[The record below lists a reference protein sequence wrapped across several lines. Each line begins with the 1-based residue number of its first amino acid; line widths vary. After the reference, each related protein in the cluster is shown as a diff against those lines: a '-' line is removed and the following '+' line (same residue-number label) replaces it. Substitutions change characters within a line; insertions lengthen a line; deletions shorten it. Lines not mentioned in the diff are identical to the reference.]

1 MTYGGSSAASALRG
15 RVPSGY
21 GRLDEALRGGFLAGS
36 MIVLTAPASDEVP
49 TLLGNFLKSEQPS
62 LLVCRNLS
70 YAQAIVQDAADG
82 MRCLI
87 CSDKP
92 ISSARGVLPGKGIE
106 NLTDLNL
113 QINEALV
120 SIQPKRVVLAILSD
134 VLLRHKA
141 LQTRKWL
148 NELLEKLRS
157 RGITTLAI
165 LNSYMHTTEE
175 TQAVVDLFD
184 ANIEVFE
191 REVEGRLG
199 KFLRIKWV
207 YGIEVS
213 QREFPLEVPVAEKA
227 GPDELRIA
235 VLPFANFSPDPN
247 DEYFA
252 DGITEEVI
260 STLSK
265 IQGFAVISRTS
276 VMQYKKT
283 PKSIKAVSRE
293 LEAGMILEGSVRKA
307 GNRLRVTVQ
316 IIDAAKDRHMWA
328 ESYDR
333 DYQDIFAIQSDIARQ
348 VADAL
353 SVKVLPGEKVELA
366 KKPTENTT
374 AYTLY
379 LKGRYLWNKGGGEAG
394 LPYEGEAGE
403 EKSVKKALE
412 CFEQSVKEDPRF
424 ALGYVGQADCY
435 LTLRGGDQTSL
446 QAGLKKAKTM
456 VAKAL
461 ELDPGLAEAHATKGL
476 VLMDEYDFRQAEEQ
490 FRRAI
495 ELKPNYALAHQW
507 YSYIFFHQQ
516 RWDEGLEENEKAVEL
531 DPLSPGAIFNQAHM
545 YYHMKD
551 YGKALE
557 LWKRVTTLEPGHVE
571 AHWMMAQLYV
581 QMKMVEDVRREA
593 TIWAELVRGS
603 FPLVGIIVDFI
614 IALAEG
620 DTQTMRML
628 APEVEAHFKEAGLGA
643 YNVAATFFLIGEND
657 KGFEWLERCYSWR
670 DPTILEMKCDQET
683 MHRVRTDPRYL
694 DLLRRLGL

>member
-1 MTYGGSSAASALRG
+1 LRS
-15 RVPSGY
+15 RVSTGY
-21 GRLDEALRGGFLAGS
+21 DRLDEALQGGFLAGTA
-36 MIVLTAPASDEVP
+36 IVLSAPASDEVP
-49 TLLGNFLKSEQPS
+49 IFLRRFLEADAASLLISRSLSSADQILGNKPDGVKC
-62 LLVCRNLS
+62 LV
-70 YAQAIVQDAADG
+70 
-82 MRCLI
+82 

-92 ISSARGVLPGKGIE
+92 ISSARGILPGKGVE

-113 QINEALV
+113 QINEALG

-141 LQTRKWL
+141 LQTRKWV
-148 NELLEKLRS
+148 NELLERLRS

-165 LNSYMHTTEE
+165 LNSYMHMAEE

-184 ANIEVFE
+184 GSIEVFE
-191 REVEGRLG
+191 KEVEGRLG

-213 QREFPLEVPVAEKA
+213 QREYPLEVLVAEKA
-227 GPDELRIA
+227 GPDERRIA
-235 VLPFANFSPDPN
+235 ILPFANFSPDPN

-265 IQGFAVISRTS
+265 IRGFEVISRTS

-283 PKSIKAVSRE
+283 PKSIKEVSRE
-293 LEAGMILEGSVRKA
+293 LEAGMVIEGSVRKA
-307 GNRLRVTVQ
+307 GNRLRITVQ
-316 IIDAAKDRHMWA
+316 MIDAAKDRHLWA

-333 DYQDIFAIQSDIARQ
+333 DYQDVFAIQSDIARQ
-348 VADAL
+348 VAEAL
-353 SVKVLPGEKVELA
+353 RVRVLPGEKVELA

-379 LKGRYLWNKGGGEAG
+379 LKGRYLWNKRGGK
-394 LPYEGEAGE
+394 AGE
-403 EKSVKKALE
+403 ENVKKARE
-412 CFEQSVKEDPRF
+412 CFEQAVKEDLAF

-435 LTLRGGDQTSL
+435 LTLRGGDQTNL
-446 QAGLKKAKTM
+446 DVGLEKARTM

-476 VLMDEYDFRQAEEQ
+476 VLMDEFEFRQAEEE

-507 YSYIFFHQQ
+507 YSYIFLHQLK
-516 RWDEGLEENEKAVEL
+516 WDEALEENEKAVEL

-557 LWKRVTTLEPGHVE
+557 LWKRVTMLDPGYVE
-571 AHWMMAQLYV
+571 AHWMMAQLYTH
-581 QMKMVEDVRREA
+581 MKMVEDVRREI
-593 TIWAELVRGS
+593 TIWAELVRNS
-603 FPLVGIIVDFI
+603 FPLVGITVDSV
-614 IALAEG
+614 IADAEG
-620 DTQTMRML
+620 DIQAMKKL
-628 APEVEAHFKEAGLGA
+628 APEVEAHFQQAGLNA
-643 YNVAATFFLIGEND
+643 YNVAGFFFIIGEND

-670 DPTILEMKCDQET
+670 EPTILEMKCDQET